1 LAAAPLP
8 PTLGGR
14 HDIASQIQKETL
26 MRTKKMST
34 LLGISIIAF
43 LLVITAKE
51 SHALISIEK
60 VSTERAKAL
69 GIDVRAKANGPK
81 HVWLELEFK
90 TEGELKHFS
99 HVSME
104 ISDGKE
110 MLVGYAPM
118 EAKRTNSG
126 TVVVRFIASRAYLD
140 KIALRIVEVEG
151 LPTNMVGHDLPLRD
165 FVDVENLR

>member
-1 LAAAPLP
+1 MP
-8 PTLGGR
+8 
-14 HDIASQIQKETL
+14 S
-26 MRTKKMST
+26 KKMIS
-34 LLGISIIAF
+34 LLGIPIVAF
-43 LLVITAKE
+43 LLLITATE
-51 SHALISIEK
+51 SHALMSIDE

-69 GIDVRAKANGPK
+69 GIDVRVKASGPK
-81 HVWLELEFK
+81 HVRVELEFK

-104 ISDGKE
+104 IRDGKE

-126 TVVVRFIASRAYLD
+126 TVVCTFIASRAYLD

-165 FVDVENLR
+165 FVDLENLR

>member
-1 LAAAPLP
+1 MPS
-8 PTLGGR
+8 R
-14 HDIASQIQKETL
+14 
-26 MRTKKMST
+26 KMVT
-34 LLGISIIAF
+34 LLGVLIFAF
-43 LLVITAKE
+43 LLVVAATE
-51 SHALISIEK
+51 SYALMSIDR

-69 GIDVRAKANGPK
+69 GIDVRATANGPK
-81 HVWLELEFK
+81 HVWVELEFE
-90 TEGELKHFS
+90 TEGELRHFS

-126 TVVVRFIASRAYLD
+126 TVAFRFIASRAYLD
-140 KIALRIVEVEG
+140 KITLRIVEAEG

-165 FVDVENLR
+165 FVDLEDLR